1 MGVKQSLP
9 DPIEDY
15 QSFMVEDYRPSTI
28 TQYSKIVRH
37 FLEWQNTCGAQQFVS
52 MESMMQEYMNPHSS
66 INHRQKDM
74 KSVAAAIRLY
84 YYFLTRK
91 KLPSCL
97 PPAQNKSIECHVD
110 KYVSYLAQVAGLTEA
125 SMQSRKNYITR
136 FLYYAFGEQEISPFT
151 LSVETVQAFLATELQ
166 HLRPTSKKSV
176 IGIIRSYF
184 RYLQFIGIE
193 VDAGVLMIPL
203 SVPVWRLSSV
213 PKTVGLDEINRIHA
227 SYDRNTVVGI
237 RDYAIVM
244 CFTELGLR
252 AMEVA
257 HIKLDDVNWREGTV
271 LIRNTKT
278 HQDRVLPLSQRI
290 GEALVEYATKARPE
304 TSDRTLFVRFSH
316 HRGEAMG
323 REQIRGTIRRAY
335 ARAGMPSTM
344 TGTHIL
350 RHSKAKEL
358 YQQGS
363 SLKIIADILGHAS
376 IDTTVIYTKVDRN
389 ALQCVTCPWP
399 EVAHD

>member
-1 MGVKQSLP
+1 METKQSFP
-9 DPIEDY
+9 GSIEDY
-15 QSFMVEDYRPSTI
+15 QSFMMEDYRPSTI
-28 TQYSKIVRH
+28 ARYSKIVRH
-37 FLEWQNTCGAQQFVS
+37 FLEWQNTCDDQQFTS
-52 MESMMQEYMNPHSS
+52 MESAMREYVNPHSF
-66 INHRQKDM
+66 INHRRKDM

-84 YYFLTRK
+84 YYFLTHE
-91 KLPSCL
+91 KLYSL
-97 PPAQNKSIECHVD
+97 SRAQNKSIECHVD
-110 KYVSYLAQVAGLTEA
+110 KYVAYLAQVAGFTEA
-125 SMQSRKNYITR
+125 SMVSRRNYVTR
-136 FLYYAFGEQEISPFT
+136 FLYYVFEEREIDPSA
-151 LSVETVQAFLATELQ
+151 LSVETVQNFLATELQ
-166 HLRPTSKKSV
+166 HLCPASKQSV
-176 IGIIRSYF
+176 IGIIRNYF
-184 RYLQFIGIE
+184 RYLQFTGVE
-193 VDAGVLMIPL
+193 VDAGLLTLPL
-203 SVPVWRLSSV
+203 SAPVWRLSSV
-213 PKTVGLDEINRIHA
+213 PETVDLDEIDRIHA

-257 HIKLDDVNWREGTV
+257 NIKLDDVIWREGTI

-278 HQDRVLPLSQRI
+278 YQDRALPLSQRV
-290 GEALVEYATKARPE
+290 GEALVEYVTKARPE

-358 YQQGS
+358 YQKGS
-363 SLKIIADILGHAS
+363 SLKIIADILGHSS

-399 EVAHD
+399 EVDHD